1 MLFFQLFIVFTW
13 FTKAVLKACQI
24 CSKLYLNTS
33 LLRLWNLETMNRLKK
48 KSCSQITQFFQ
59 IRSIFFHKVSI
70 IVPKL
75 HAPKM
80 VTVNRTALL
89 CFSLHACFFILLIRT
104 FSLSYLHWGLDFW
117 VYEKCPLLS
126 DILICLSPTF
136 CYASFL
142 SLCYPSAFTSFPAL
156 ALLFLLLSY
165 PSSSLCTFSSSYHC
179 RFLFTPSNT
188 PFTLIACLTATLSL
202 FFQPSPPSLY
212 PSLFFSPLG
221 ILHNGNWHFWL
232 MPSSPSWPFFPRSF
246 LKLPFSVNL
255 WSCFLPL
262 CPCSCWTSLTKKKL

>member
-1 MLFFQLFIVFTW
+1 
-13 FTKAVLKACQI
+13 
-24 CSKLYLNTS
+24 
-33 LLRLWNLETMNRLKK
+33 
-48 KSCSQITQFFQ
+48 
-59 IRSIFFHKVSI
+59 
-70 IVPKL
+70 
-75 HAPKM
+75 M

-104 FSLSYLHWGLDFW
+104 FSFSYLHWGLDFW

-188 PFTLIACLTATLSL
+188 PFILIACLTASLSL

-212 PSLFFSPLG
+212 PSLFFPLLVFYTMATDISGWCLLLPLG
-221 ILHNGNWHFWL
+221 LFFFFKAPFFSQSQKLFSSIMSTLLLNFSHQRKALTFTCSELFEHVKVTSHFKGPKQNGND
-232 MPSSPSWPFFPRSF
+232 
-246 LKLPFSVNL
+246 
-255 WSCFLPL
+255 
-262 CPCSCWTSLTKKKL
+262 

>member
-126 DILICLSPTF
+126 DILICLSRLFATPPF
-136 CYASFL
+136 FLYATHLPSHLFRLSPCSF
-142 SLCYPSAFTSFPAL
+142 YSFPIHP
-156 ALLFLLLSY
+156 LLSV
-165 PSSSLCTFSSSYHC
+165 
-179 RFLFTPSNT
+179 LFHHP
-188 PFTLIACLTATLSL
+188 IIVG
-202 FFQPSPPSLY
+202 
-212 PSLFFSPLG
+212 FFSPHRTL
-221 ILHNGNWHFWL
+221 L
-232 MPSSPSWPFFPRSF
+232 
-246 LKLPFSVNL
+246 
-255 WSCFLPL
+255 
-262 CPCSCWTSLTKKKL
+262 SL